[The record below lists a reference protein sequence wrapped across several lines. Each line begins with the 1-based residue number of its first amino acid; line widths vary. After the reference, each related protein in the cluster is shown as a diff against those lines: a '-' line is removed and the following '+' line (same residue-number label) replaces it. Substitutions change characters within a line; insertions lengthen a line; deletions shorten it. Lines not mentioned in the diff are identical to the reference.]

1 MSTGEPN
8 SHFQSLALNY
18 KLPFQYIPF
27 LSFID
32 ATYNYTGNF
41 NWQRGSEAL
50 AGVTSE
56 DGIALGL
63 VNTIQNNNTK
73 TITGALS
80 FSRLYSAL
88 GLETTKN
95 RFKSKIVN
103 SQDKDSV
110 KKNTIFKKSLTK
122 VVDFL
127 TAIKRVQASYNENN
141 GSVLPGY
148 LPSVGFAGGLKPTLG
163 YTLGSQADIRYEVAR
178 QGWLTGFPNFNQLY
192 TQLRSS
198 KFKISA
204 QVVPLKGLLIDFNA
218 ERDFTENQLEN
229 FRVEDQDYLPQN
241 TSILG
246 NFGMST
252 VLLKTAFNQ
261 SKSSESTNFN

>member
-1 MSTGEPN
+1 MPNLQQRNFLFDYNYALSHNLTRSLRFNFSAATSSIIRQNTDINSSDLQTSDNQRILWQDIMSTGEPN

-88 GLETTKN
+88 GLETNKN
-95 RFKSKIVN
+95 RFKAKVVN

-122 VVDFL
+122 VVDIL
-127 TAIKRVQASYNENN
+127 TAIKRVQASYNENH

-163 YTLGSQADIRYEVAR
+163 YTLGSQAEIRYEVAR
-178 QGWLTGFPNFNQLY
+178 QRWLTGLPNFNQ
-192 TQLRSS
+192 S
-198 KFKISA
+198 
-204 QVVPLKGLLIDFNA
+204 
-218 ERDFTENQLEN
+218 
-229 FRVEDQDYLPQN
+229 
-241 TSILG
+241 
-246 NFGMST
+246 
-252 VLLKTAFNQ
+252 
-261 SKSSESTNFN
+261 

>member
-1 MSTGEPN
+1 MQQLNFNLFPSSLQASTNVNRILNNQKFRQVYLEGTDASLQRSLPNLQQRNFLFDYNYALSHNLTRSLRFNFSAATSSIIRQNTDINSSDLQTSDNQRILWQDIMSTGEPN

-88 GLETTKN
+88 GLETNKN
-95 RFKSKIVN
+95 RFKSKVVNCNLLFIVFL
-103 SQDKDSV
+103 V
-110 KKNTIFKKSLTK
+110 KFFFIQSRIF
-122 VVDFL
+122 F
-127 TAIKRVQASYNENN
+127 IFYKR
-141 GSVLPGY
+141 
-148 LPSVGFAGGLKPTLG
+148 F
-163 YTLGSQADIRYEVAR
+163 
-178 QGWLTGFPNFNQLY
+178 
-192 TQLRSS
+192 
-198 KFKISA
+198 
-204 QVVPLKGLLIDFNA
+204 
-218 ERDFTENQLEN
+218 
-229 FRVEDQDYLPQN
+229 
-241 TSILG
+241 
-246 NFGMST
+246 
-252 VLLKTAFNQ
+252 
-261 SKSSESTNFN
+261 